1 MDGYAMLREIAD
13 LGFEY
18 AELSHGIRIVLV
30 PGILRAVQEGV
41 IKISSTHNFCPLPTG
56 VVQPMP
62 NLFEPSAPEHKE
74 HDQWLRHTKRS
85 IEFAS
90 QVNSKVLVCHL
101 GSVRFFLFN
110 PARKIRMYLRDNP
123 GAGHSD
129 DARYKTL
136 VARSLAKLQKRKEVY
151 WDQVQASIREV
162 TEHAAKH
169 GVTLGFENR
178 EKFEELPMDSDFP
191 AFIGGFPASAPIGYW
206 HDAGHADIKESMGMI
221 DHKEHL
227 TANAAR
233 LIGFHLHD
241 VSAQGQDH
249 QAIGKGH
256 IDFKMVSSFWKP
268 EHRLVIELSPRVSV
282 DDVRASKERV
292 EALVSNLG

>member
-1 MDGYAMLREIAD
+1 MPCRDGDSQPRPIPLAGRPDTGRRQWPI
-13 LGFEY
+13 
-18 AELSHGIRIVLV
+18 
-30 PGILRAVQEGV
+30 PG
-41 IKISSTHNFCPLPTG
+41 TT
-56 VVQPMP
+56 
-62 NLFEPSAPEHKE
+62 
-74 HDQWLRHTKRS
+74 RH
-85 IEFAS
+85 
-90 QVNSKVLVCHL
+90 
-101 GSVRFFLFN
+101 
-110 PARKIRMYLRDNP
+110 
-123 GAGHSD
+123 
-129 DARYKTL
+129 
-136 VARSLAKLQKRKEVY
+136 
-151 WDQVQASIREV
+151 
-162 TEHAAKH
+162 
-169 GVTLGFENR
+169 
-178 EKFEELPMDSDFP
+178 
-191 AFIGGFPASAPIGYW
+191 
-206 HDAGHADIKESMGMI
+206 I